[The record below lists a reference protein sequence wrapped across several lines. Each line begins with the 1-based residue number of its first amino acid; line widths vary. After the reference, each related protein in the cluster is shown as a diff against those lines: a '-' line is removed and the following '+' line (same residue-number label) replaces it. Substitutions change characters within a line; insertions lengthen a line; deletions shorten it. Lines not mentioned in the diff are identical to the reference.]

1 MKISTAFNPGAPGD
15 ARNINIIHE
24 RLSNIPP
31 DDIIK
36 NVINNA
42 RELVEGLPRVQ
53 LEALAGSLV
62 TEILL
67 AQGLGCSEIPLKNL
81 EQMMGMAGVYAKCE
95 FKPSNENGTSES

>member
-1 MKISTAFNPGAPGD
+1 MIDNTAFNPGTPGD
-15 ARNINIIHE
+15 ARNIKIA
-24 RLSNIPP
+24 

-36 NVINNA
+36 NVINTA
-42 RELVEGLPRVQ
+42 QELVEGLPRVE

-81 EQMMGMAGVYAKCE
+81 EQMMGLAGVCTKCE
-95 FKPSNENGTSES
+95 FH

>member
-1 MKISTAFNPGAPGD
+1 M
-15 ARNINIIHE
+15 
-24 RLSNIPP
+24 
-31 DDIIK
+31 
-36 NVINNA
+36 
-42 RELVEGLPRVQ
+42 EGLPRVQ

-95 FKPSNENGTSES
+95 FH

>member
-1 MKISTAFNPGAPGD
+1 MKINTAFNPGAPGD

-24 RLSNIPP
+24 RLSNIPS

-81 EQMMGMAGVYAKCE
+81 EQMMGMAGVCTKCE
-95 FKPSNENGTSES
+95 MH

>member
-1 MKISTAFNPGAPGD
+1 MKINTAFNPGAHGD
-15 ARNINIIHE
+15 ARNINISHE
-24 RLSNIPP
+24 RLSNVSP

-36 NVINNA
+36 NVINKA

-95 FKPSNENGTSES
+95 FH

>member
-1 MKISTAFNPGAPGD
+1 MKINTAFNPGAPGD

-42 RELVEGLPRVQ
+42 RKLVEGLSRVQ

-67 AQGLGCSEIPLKNL
+67 PRAWDALKS
-81 EQMMGMAGVYAKCE
+81 
-95 FKPSNENGTSES
+95 P

>member
-1 MKISTAFNPGAPGD
+1 MKTNTAFNPDTPGGG
-15 ARNINIIHE
+15 RNIKIA
-24 RLSNIPP
+24 

-36 NVINNA
+36 NVINTA

-81 EQMMGMAGVYAKCE
+81 EQMMGMAGVCTKCE

>member
-1 MKISTAFNPGAPGD
+1 MIDNTAFNPGTPGD
-15 ARNINIIHE
+15 ARNIKIA
-24 RLSNIPP
+24 

-36 NVINNA
+36 NVINTA
-42 RELVEGLPRVQ
+42 QELVEGLPRVE

-81 EQMMGMAGVYAKCE
+81 GQMMGLAGVCTKCE
-95 FKPSNENGTSES
+95 FH

>member
-1 MKISTAFNPGAPGD
+1 MKINTAFNPGAPED

-24 RLSNIPP
+24 RLSNVSP

-36 NVINNA
+36 NVINKA

-95 FKPSNENGTSES
+95 FH

>member
-1 MKISTAFNPGAPGD
+1 MKINTAFNPAPMGD
-15 ARNINIIHE
+15 RRNINIIHE
-24 RLSNIPP
+24 RLSNVPP

-67 AQGLGCSEIPLKNL
+67 AQGLGSEIPLKNL
-81 EQMMGMAGVYAKCE
+81 KQMMGMAGVYAKCE

>member
-1 MKISTAFNPGAPGD
+1 MKTNTAFNPGTPGGG
-15 ARNINIIHE
+15 RNIKIA
-24 RLSNIPP
+24 

-36 NVINNA
+36 NVINTA
-42 RELVEGLPRVQ
+42 RELVEGLPRVR

>member
-1 MKISTAFNPGAPGD
+1 MKINTAFNSGTPED

-24 RLSNIPP
+24 RLSNVPP

-81 EQMMGMAGVYAKCE
+81 EQMMGMAGVCTKCE
-95 FKPSNENGTSES
+95 FH

>member
-1 MKISTAFNPGAPGD
+1 MKINTAFNPGAPGD
-15 ARNINIIHE
+15 ARNINISHE
-24 RLSNIPP
+24 RLSNVSP

-36 NVINNA
+36 NVINKA

-67 AQGLGCSEIPLKNL
+67 AHGLGCSEIPLKNL

-95 FKPSNENGTSES
+95 FH

>member
-1 MKISTAFNPGAPGD
+1 MKINTAFNPGAPGD

-42 RELVEGLPRVQ
+42 RKLVEGLSRVQ

-81 EQMMGMAGVYAKCE
+81 EQMMGMAGVCTKCE
-95 FKPSNENGTSES
+95 FH

>member
-1 MKISTAFNPGAPGD
+1 MGD
-15 ARNINIIHE
+15 RRNINIIHE
-24 RLSNIPP
+24 RLSNVPP

-62 TEILL
+62 TEILR
-67 AQGLGCSEIPLKNL
+67 AQGLGCSEIPQKNL
-81 EQMMGMAGVYAKCE
+81 EQMMGMAGVCAKCE
-95 FKPSNENGTSES
+95 FH

>member
-1 MKISTAFNPGAPGD
+1 MIDNTAFNPGAPGD

-81 EQMMGMAGVYAKCE
+81 EQMMGMAGVCTKCE
-95 FKPSNENGTSES
+95 MH

>member
-1 MKISTAFNPGAPGD
+1 MIDNTAFNPGAPGD

-81 EQMMGMAGVYAKCE
+81 EQMMGVAGVCTKCE
-95 FKPSNENGTSES
+95 FH

>member
-1 MKISTAFNPGAPGD
+1 MKINTAFNPGTPGD

-53 LEALAGSLV
+53 L
-62 TEILL
+62 
-67 AQGLGCSEIPLKNL
+67 
-81 EQMMGMAGVYAKCE
+81 
-95 FKPSNENGTSES
+95 

>member
-1 MKISTAFNPGAPGD
+1 MKINTAFNPDGPGD

-24 RLSNIPP
+24 RLSNVPP

-42 RELVEGLPRVQ
+42 RKLVEGLSRVQ

-81 EQMMGMAGVYAKCE
+81 EQMMGMAGVCTKCE
-95 FKPSNENGTSES
+95 FH

>member
-1 MKISTAFNPGAPGD
+1 MKINTAFNPGTPGD

-24 RLSNIPP
+24 RLSNVPP

-81 EQMMGMAGVYAKCE
+81 EQMMGMAGVCTKCE
-95 FKPSNENGTSES
+95 FH

>member
-1 MKISTAFNPGAPGD
+1 MKTNTAFNPDTPGGG
-15 ARNINIIHE
+15 RNIKIA
-24 RLSNIPP
+24 
-31 DDIIK
+31 D
-36 NVINNA
+36 NVINTA

-81 EQMMGMAGVYAKCE
+81 EQMMGMAGVCTKCE
-95 FKPSNENGTSES
+95 MH

>member
-1 MKISTAFNPGAPGD
+1 MGD
-15 ARNINIIHE
+15 RRNINIIHE
-24 RLSNIPP
+24 RLSNVPP

-62 TEILL
+62 AEILL

-81 EQMMGMAGVYAKCE
+81 KQMMGMAGVYAKCE

>member
-1 MKISTAFNPGAPGD
+1 MIDNTAFNPPPMGD
-15 ARNINIIHE
+15 RRNINIIHE
-24 RLSNIPP
+24 RLSNVPP
-31 DDIIK
+31 DDIIE

-42 RELVEGLPRVQ
+42 RKLVEGLPRVQ

-81 EQMMGMAGVYAKCE
+81 EQMMGMAGVCTKCE
-95 FKPSNENGTSES
+95 FH

>member
-1 MKISTAFNPGAPGD
+1 MKINTAFNPGAPGD
-15 ARNINIIHE
+15 ARNINISHE
-24 RLSNIPP
+24 RLSNVSP

-36 NVINNA
+36 NVINKA

-95 FKPSNENGTSES
+95 FH

>member
-1 MKISTAFNPGAPGD
+1 MKTNTAFNPDTPGGG
-15 ARNINIIHE
+15 RNINIIHE

-42 RELVEGLPRVQ
+42 RKLVEGLSRVQ

-81 EQMMGMAGVYAKCE
+81 EQMMGMAGVCTKCE
-95 FKPSNENGTSES
+95 FH

>member
-1 MKISTAFNPGAPGD
+1 MKINTAFNPDGPGD

-24 RLSNIPP
+24 RLSNVPP

-42 RELVEGLPRVQ
+42 RKLVEGLSRVQ

-62 TEILL
+62 TGILL

>member
-1 MKISTAFNPGAPGD
+1 MKINTAFNPGAPGD
-15 ARNINIIHE
+15 ARNINISHE
-24 RLSNIPP
+24 RLSNVSP

-81 EQMMGMAGVYAKCE
+81 EQMMGMAGVCTKCE
-95 FKPSNENGTSES
+95 MH

>member
-1 MKISTAFNPGAPGD
+1 MIDNTAFNPGAPGD
-15 ARNINIIHE
+15 ARNINIIHK

-81 EQMMGMAGVYAKCE
+81 EQMMGVAGVCTKCE
-95 FKPSNENGTSES
+95 FH

>member
-1 MKISTAFNPGAPGD
+1 MIDNTKFNPGTPGGG
-15 ARNINIIHE
+15 RNINIA
-24 RLSNIPP
+24 

-36 NVINNA
+36 NVINTA

-81 EQMMGMAGVYAKCE
+81 EQMMGMTGVYAKCE

>member
-1 MKISTAFNPGAPGD
+1 MKINTAFNPGTPGD

-67 AQGLGCSEIPLKNL
+67 ARAWDALKS
-81 EQMMGMAGVYAKCE
+81 
-95 FKPSNENGTSES
+95 P

>member
-1 MKISTAFNPGAPGD
+1 MKTNTAVNPDTPGGG
-15 ARNINIIHE
+15 RNIKIA
-24 RLSNIPP
+24 

-36 NVINNA
+36 NVINTA

-81 EQMMGMAGVYAKCE
+81 EQMMGMAGVCTKCE
-95 FKPSNENGTSES
+95 MH